1 MSNKPNLDLCEW
13 YFTTKFEVPILPSR
27 YPNQFAIIT
36 AYNPFNQLLE
46 DQENLARNQ
55 ILRNQLE
62 KSYSWVY
69 AINGFDKSSKHKEN
83 GFMFDA
89 KSLDDACNLG
99 EKFSQDAI
107 YYVINDTLYVSKCE
121 KSKRKLTKV
130 GDFQS
135 RIYSF
140 L

>member
-1 MSNKPNLDLCEW
+1 MNNNISNLDLCEW

-46 DQENLARNQ
+46 NHENIARNQ
-55 ILRNQLE
+55 ILKNQLE
-62 KSYSWVY
+62 KSYDWVY
-69 AINGFDKSSKHKEN
+69 EINGFDKSSKHKEN

-89 KSLDDACNLG
+89 KSLDEACDLG
-99 EKFSQDAI
+99 EEFSQDAI
-107 YYVINDTLYVSKCE
+107 YYVIDDTLYVSKCE
-121 KSKRKLTKV
+121 KSKRYLTKV

-135 RIYSF
+135 RIY
-140 L
+140 